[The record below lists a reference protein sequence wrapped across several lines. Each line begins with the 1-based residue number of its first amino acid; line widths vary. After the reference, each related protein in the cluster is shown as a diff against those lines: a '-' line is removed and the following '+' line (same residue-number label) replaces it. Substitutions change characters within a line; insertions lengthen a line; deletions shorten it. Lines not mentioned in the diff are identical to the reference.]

1 MIGSIIIRVA
11 FGASLLAVLFYFLDF
26 RKHSPQLLMFAR
38 AAYRTAV
45 AGMVSAAALL
55 IYLIMTHQFH
65 YAYVWNY
72 SSTDLPGPLLFSTF
86 YAGQEGSF
94 SLWAFYTSIVGLALM
109 WYSSRKGY
117 ESELMLIYSAILSF
131 LFLMLIL
138 KNPFTYIWDVFPKD
152 LIHTGPIPASV
163 VNYVWLDQA
172 KGIWAQYP
180 NEGKGLNPL
189 LQNYWMV
196 IHPQVLFIGFTSMSV
211 PFAYAVAG
219 MLKRDYVSWIRVSTP
234 WTVFGAMVLGT
245 GVVMGGFWAYETL
258 GWGGYWGWDPVEN
271 SSLVPWLFCVASIH
285 TMLSQRRSG
294 SFIKTN
300 FILSILC
307 FIMVLY
313 STFLTRSG
321 VLGDTSVHSF
331 VEPGMLVYWML
342 LAGLFL
348 FAGIGFG
355 LFFARMKEMPKVP
368 VEHSFLSREFALFL
382 GASAIVFAAMF
393 IVIGTSS
400 PIITSIFKGKI
411 SAVDSSYYVTTTLP
425 LGIFIALMAGIG
437 QLLWWKNS
445 DTESLVKSLRLPVLL
460 AFLFT
465 VGTFFMGAH
474 QAPMLIFIFASAF
487 ALFTNAAVGFRIFKG
502 NPKMAGGSIAHVG
515 LALMFLGFVA
525 SAKYDN
531 KETVSLEQGKKVE
544 ALGYSMRYIGYHPI
558 ERGRF
563 AFDVEVEKGD
573 QKFIIAPVMFTN
585 KESEGLMRNPDII
598 NLMTK
603 DFYVSPLSLESPDSK
618 NEQELTVNKDEVQKF
633 QDMSITYLGY
643 NFSSSPEKGN
653 VVTVSLDVIRANKT
667 YHLLPEM
674 HNEKGKVTFIP
685 ATLPNS
691 NVSFAIK
698 GMGLGNGGRG
708 KSSITITVST
718 PLAAGQPPKSETL
731 IVEASIKPFINLVWV
746 GTITLVAG
754 FFITILRRGSEA
766 RKNEA

>member
-1 MIGSIIIRVA
+1 MIGSIIVRIA
-11 FGASLLAVLFYFLDF
+11 FGASLLAVLFYYLDH
-26 RKHSPQLLMFAR
+26 RKHSDRLLLFAR
-38 AAYRTAV
+38 TSYRTAV
-45 AGMVSAAALL
+45 AAMIGAAALL
-55 IYLIMTHQFH
+55 IYLIMTHQFN

-138 KNPFTYIWDVFPKD
+138 KNPFTYIWDAFPKD

-400 PIITSIFKGKI
+400 PIITGILKGKV
-411 SAVDSSYYVTTTLP
+411 SAVDSWSYVTTTLP
-425 LGIFIALMAGIG
+425 LAIFIALMAGIG

-445 DTESLVKSLRLPVLL
+445 DTESLLKSLRLPVLL
-460 AFLFT
+460 ALLFT
-465 VGTFFMGAH
+465 AGTFFIGAH
-474 QAPMLIFIFASAF
+474 QAAMLIFIFASAF
-487 ALFTNAAVGFRIFKG
+487 ALFTNAAVGFRIVKG
-502 NPKMAGGSIAHVG
+502 NPKMAGGSIAHIG

-544 ALGYSMRYIGYHPI
+544 ALGYSMRYIGTI
-558 ERGRF
+558 QSRG
-563 AFDVEVEKGD
+563 
-573 QKFIIAPVMFTN
+573 
-585 KESEGLMRNPDII
+585 EGLPSTWRLKKGIRSLSSLRSCLII
-598 NLMTK
+598 T
-603 DFYVSPLSLESPDSK
+603 
-618 NEQELTVNKDEVQKF
+618 
-633 QDMSITYLGY
+633 
-643 NFSSSPEKGN
+643 
-653 VVTVSLDVIRANKT
+653 RA
-667 YHLLPEM
+667 
-674 HNEKGKVTFIP
+674 
-685 ATLPNS
+685 
-691 NVSFAIK
+691 
-698 GMGLGNGGRG
+698 RD
-708 KSSITITVST
+708 
-718 PLAAGQPPKSETL
+718 
-731 IVEASIKPFINLVWV
+731 
-746 GTITLVAG
+746 
-754 FFITILRRGSEA
+754 
-766 RKNEA
+766 